1 MSFQRLNKFSMPV
14 NFRGKSAILVQ
25 LWWLVEGTLF
35 RYSPQFLYG
44 WRRLILMKF
53 GAKIG
58 RDVVIRPTVRI
69 TYPWK
74 LEVGDHAWIG
84 DYVDLYTL
92 GEIKIGK
99 NAVISQRSYLCTGSH
114 DYTSESF
121 DIYSQP
127 IVIEDEAWVATDV
140 YIAPGVTIGKGAV
153 IGARSSVFKDMPAG
167 MICMGS
173 PAKPIK
179 PRLPDERK

>member
-1 MSFQRLNKFSMPV
+1 MSFQKLNEFLLPHG
-14 NFRGKSAILVQ
+14 FRGGNATKTQ
-25 LWWLVEGTLF
+25 LWWIVQSTLF
-35 RYSPQFLYG
+35 GCSPQFLYG
-44 WRRLILMKF
+44 WRRLLLRVF
-53 GAKIG
+53 GARIG
-58 RDVVIRPTVRI
+58 KEVIVRPSVRI

-84 DYVDLYTL
+84 DHVDLYTL
-92 GEIKIGK
+92 GDIKIGK
-99 NAVISQRSYLCTGSH
+99 NSVVSQRSYLCTGGH

-121 DIYSQP
+121 DIYSKP